1 MSYKN
6 FNINKKDIVAIT
18 GAGGKTSLI
27 FFLAKKLAQFGKV
40 LITTTTKM
48 YKPSSKNYEIL
59 KIGEKTYFGE
69 EKNITIIAKTEENG
83 KITSLNYKEIEKL
96 KDNFDYIFIE
106 ADGAKEKLLKFWNDT
121 EPCIPNFVTKVI
133 GIINCEIFNQDF
145 NENNIHRFNLTPK
158 NLLEFSNKKIDAN
171 FLSKYILLADY
182 FKDVPSYAEKYLF
195 FNGIDGEN
203 ILAKLESSLKTINKI
218 LKEKNFSNIIL
229 GSIKNSEFYPYQK
242 VDAIVMASG
251 FSKRMGFNKLKLEF
265 NSLSLLEN
273 CLKKLS
279 SIPFNEVLV
288 CGRENWVETLVKKYN
303 FKYLN
308 NLNAHLGQS
317 ESIKLGIKNS
327 NSKGVVFFTAD
338 QPLLKKETILTLYY
352 NFLKTNLI
360 TIPVV
365 NDNRFSP
372 VFFPDNKKSELLK
385 LEGDSGGKPVIKNT
399 PLINL
404 IFFSSEKEF
413 LDIDT
418 EDNYLYIINNHLYLS
433 K

>member
-1 MSYKN
+1 MSYRN

-48 YKPSSKNYEIL
+48 YKPSSENYETL
-59 KIGEKTYFGE
+59 KIGDKTYLGK
-69 EKNITIIAKTEENG
+69 EKNISIIAKSEING
-83 KITSLNYKEIEKL
+83 KITSLTYEEIEKL
-96 KDNFDYIFIE
+96 KDNFDYILIE

-145 NENNIHRFNLTPK
+145 NENNIHRFKLTPK
-158 NLLEFSNKKIDAN
+158 NLLEFNNKKIDAD
-171 FLSKYILLADY
+171 FLSRYILSADY
-182 FKDVPSYAEKYLF
+182 FKNTPSCAKKFVF

-203 ILAKLESSLKTINKI
+203 QLDKLDNSLKTINKI
-218 LKEKNFSNIIL
+218 LKEKDFPNIIL

-242 VDAIVMASG
+242 VDAVVMASG
-251 FSKRMGFNKLKLEF
+251 FSKRMGFNKLKLEY
-265 NSLSLLEN
+265 NNLSLLEN

-288 CGRENWVETLVKKYN
+288 CGREEWIDVLTKKYN

-317 ESIKLGIKNS
+317 ESIKFGVKNS
-327 NSKGVVFFTAD
+327 SGKGITFFTAD
-338 QPLLKKETILTLYY
+338 QPLLSEKTILTLYY

-360 TIPVV
+360 TIPIV
-365 NDNRFSP
+365 NNNRFSP
-372 VFFPDNKKSELLK
+372 VFFPDEKKAEFLK
-385 LEGDSGGKPVIKNT
+385 LEGDSGGKPIIKNSS
-399 PLINL
+399 LINL
-404 IFFSSEKEF
+404 ISFSSEKEF
-413 LDIDT
+413 SDIDT
-418 EDNYLYIINNHLYLS
+418 EEDYGKL
-433 K
+433 

>member
-1 MSYKN
+1 MSYRN
-6 FNINKKDIVAIT
+6 FNIDKKDIVAIT

-48 YKPSSKNYEIL
+48 YKPSSENYETL
-59 KIGEKTYFGE
+59 KIGDKNYLGE
-69 EKNITIIAKTEENG
+69 EKNISIIAKSEING
-83 KITSLNYKEIEKL
+83 KITSLTYEEIEKL
-96 KDNFDYIFIE
+96 KDNFDYILIE

-133 GIINCEIFNQDF
+133 GVINCEIFNQDF
-145 NENNIHRFNLTPK
+145 NENNIHRFNLVPET
-158 NLLEFSNKKIDAN
+158 LLDSINKKIDAD
-171 FLSKYILLADY
+171 FLSRYILSADY
-182 FKDVPSYAEKYLF
+182 FKNTPSYAEKFIF
-195 FNGIDGEN
+195 FNGIDGEKQ
-203 ILAKLESSLKTINKI
+203 LDKLNNSLKTINKI
-218 LKEKNFSNIIL
+218 LKEKDFPNIIL

-242 VDAIVMASG
+242 VDAVVMASG
-251 FSKRMGFNKLKLEF
+251 FSKRMGFNKLKLEY
-265 NSLSLLEN
+265 NNISLLEN

-288 CGRENWVETLVKKYN
+288 CGRKEWVKSLSEKYS

-317 ESIKLGIKNS
+317 ESIKLGVKNS
-327 NSKGVVFFTAD
+327 RGKGITFFTAD
-338 QPLLKKETILTLYY
+338 QPLLSEKTILTLYY

-360 TIPVV
+360 TIPIV
-365 NDNRFSP
+365 NNNRFSP
-372 VFFPDNKKSELLK
+372 VFFPDEKKAEFLK
-385 LEGDSGGKPVIKNT
+385 LEGDSGGKPIIKST

-404 IFFSSEKEF
+404 ISFSFEKEF
-413 LDIDT
+413 SDIDT
-418 EDNYLYIINNHLYLS
+418 EEDYLYIT

>member
-1 MSYKN
+1 MSYRN
-6 FNINKKDIVAIT
+6 FNIDKKDIVAIT

-48 YKPSSKNYEIL
+48 YKPSSENYETL
-59 KIGEKTYFGE
+59 KIGDKTYLGK
-69 EKNITIIAKTEENG
+69 EKNISIIVKSEING
-83 KITSLNYKEIEKL
+83 KITSLTYEEIEKL
-96 KDNFDYIFIE
+96 KDNFDYILIE

-133 GIINCEIFNQDF
+133 GVINCEIFNQEF
-145 NENNIHRFNLTPK
+145 NENNIHRFKLTPK
-158 NLLEFSNKKIDAN
+158 NLLEFNNKKIDAD
-171 FLSKYILLADY
+171 FLSRYILIADY
-182 FKDVPSYAEKYLF
+182 FKNTPSCAKKFIF

-203 ILAKLESSLKTINKI
+203 QLDKLDNSLKTINKI
-218 LKEKNFSNIIL
+218 LKEKDFPNIIL

-242 VDAIVMASG
+242 VDAVVMASG
-251 FSKRMGFNKLKLEF
+251 FSKRMGFNKLKLEY
-265 NSLSLLEN
+265 NNISLLEN

-288 CGRENWVETLVKKYN
+288 CGREEWIDILTKKYS

-317 ESIKLGIKNS
+317 ESIKLGAKNS
-327 NSKGVVFFTAD
+327 SGKGITFFTAD
-338 QPLLKKETILTLYY
+338 QPLLSEKTILTLYY

-360 TIPVV
+360 TIPIV
-365 NDNRFSP
+365 NNNRFSP
-372 VFFPDNKKSELLK
+372 VFFPDEKKAKFLK
-385 LEGDSGGKPVIKNT
+385 LEGDSGGKPIIKST

-404 IFFSSEKEF
+404 ISFSSEKEF
-413 LDIDT
+413 SDIDT
-418 EDNYLYIINNHLYLS
+418 EEDYGKL
-433 K
+433 

>member
-1 MSYKN
+1 MGYKN
-6 FNINKKDIVAIT
+6 FNINKKDIIAIT

-48 YKPSSKNYEIL
+48 YKPSSENYETL
-59 KIGEKTYFGE
+59 TIGEKTYLGE
-69 EKNITIIAKTEENG
+69 EKNISIIAKSEING
-83 KITSLNYKEIEKL
+83 KITSLSYEEIEKL
-96 KDNFDYIFIE
+96 KDRFDYILIE

-133 GIINCEIFNQDF
+133 GVINCEIFNQDF
-145 NENNIHRFNLTPK
+145 NENNIHRFNLVPET
-158 NLLEFSNKKIDAN
+158 LLDFINKKIDVD
-171 FLSKYILLADY
+171 FLSRYILSADY
-182 FKDVPSYAEKYLF
+182 FKDTPSYAEKFIF

-203 ILAKLESSLKTINKI
+203 QLDKLDNSLKTISKI

-242 VDAIVMASG
+242 VDAVIMASG
-251 FSKRMGFNKLKLEF
+251 FSKRMGFNKLKLEYS
-265 NSLSLLEN
+265 NISLLEN

-288 CGRENWVETLVKKYN
+288 CGREEWIKSLSEKYN

-317 ESIKLGIKNS
+317 ESIKLGVKNS
-327 NSKGVVFFTAD
+327 NGKGITFFTAD
-338 QPLLKKETILTLYY
+338 QPLLSEKTILTLYY

-360 TIPVV
+360 TIPIII
-365 NDNRFSP
+365 NNRFSP
-372 VFFPDNKKSELLK
+372 VFFPDEKKAEFLK
-385 LEGDSGGKPVIKNT
+385 LEGDSGGKPIIKST

-404 IFFSSEKEF
+404 ISFSSEKEF
-413 LDIDT
+413 SDIDT
-418 EDNYLYIINNHLYLS
+418 EEDYGKL
-433 K
+433 

>member
-1 MSYKN
+1 MSYRN
-6 FNINKKDIVAIT
+6 FNLNKKDIVAIT

-48 YKPSSKNYEIL
+48 YKPSSENYETL
-59 KIGEKTYFGE
+59 KIGDKNYLGE
-69 EKNITIIAKTEENG
+69 EKNISIIAKSEING
-83 KITSLNYKEIEKL
+83 KITSLSYGEIEKL
-96 KDNFDYIFIE
+96 KDKFDYILIE

-133 GIINCEIFNQDF
+133 GVINCEIFNQYF
-145 NENNIHRFNLTPK
+145 SESNVHRFNLAPET
-158 NLLEFSNKKIDAN
+158 LLDFINKKIDAN
-171 FLSKYILLADY
+171 FLSRYILSADY
-182 FKDVPSYAEKYLF
+182 FKNTPLHAKKFIF

-203 ILAKLESSLKTINKI
+203 QLDKLDNSLKTISKI
-218 LKEKNFSNIIL
+218 LKEKDFPNIIL

-242 VDAIVMASG
+242 VDAVVMASG
-251 FSKRMGFNKLKLEF
+251 FSKRMGFNKLKLEY
-265 NSLSLLEN
+265 NNISLLEN

-288 CGRENWVETLVKKYN
+288 CGREEWIKSLSEKYN

-317 ESIKLGIKNS
+317 ESIKLGVKNS
-327 NSKGVVFFTAD
+327 SGKGITFFTAD
-338 QPLLKKETILTLYY
+338 QPLLNEKTILTLYY

-360 TIPVV
+360 TIPIV
-365 NDNRFSP
+365 NNNRFSP
-372 VFFPDNKKSELLK
+372 VFFPDEKKAEFLK
-385 LEGDSGGKPVIKNT
+385 LEGDSGGKPIIKST

-404 IFFSSEKEF
+404 ISFSSEKEF
-413 LDIDT
+413 SDIDT
-418 EDNYLYIINNHLYLS
+418 EEDYGKL
-433 K
+433 

>member
-6 FNINKKDIVAIT
+6 FNINKKDIIAIT

-48 YKPSSKNYEIL
+48 YKPSSENYETL
-59 KIGEKTYFGE
+59 KIGDKTYLGE
-69 EKNITIIAKTEENG
+69 EKNISIIAKSEIDK
-83 KITSLNYKEIEKL
+83 KITSLSYEEIEKL
-96 KDNFDYIFIE
+96 KDSFDYILIE

-133 GIINCEIFNQDF
+133 GVINCEIFNQDF
-145 NENNIHRFNLTPK
+145 NENNIHRFNLVPET
-158 NLLEFSNKKIDAN
+158 LLDFINKKIDAD
-171 FLSKYILLADY
+171 FLSRYILSADY
-182 FKDVPSYAEKYLF
+182 FKDTPSYAEKFIF

-203 ILAKLESSLKTINKI
+203 QLDKLDNSLKTINKI
-218 LKEKNFSNIIL
+218 LKEKDFPNIIL

-242 VDAIVMASG
+242 VDAVVMASG
-251 FSKRMGFNKLKLEF
+251 FSKRMGFNKLKLEY
-265 NSLSLLEN
+265 NNISLLEN

-288 CGRENWVETLVKKYN
+288 CGREEWVKSLSEKYS

-317 ESIKLGIKNS
+317 ESIKLGVKNS
-327 NSKGVVFFTAD
+327 SSKGITFFTAD
-338 QPLLKKETILTLYY
+338 QPLLSEKTILILYY

-360 TIPVV
+360 TIPIV
-365 NDNRFSP
+365 NNNRFSP
-372 VFFPDNKKSELLK
+372 VFFPENKKSELLELK
-385 LEGDSGGKPVIKNT
+385 GDTGGKIVIKNT
-399 PLINL
+399 PFINL
-404 IFFSSEKEF
+404 ISFSSEKEF
-413 LDIDT
+413 FDIDT
-418 EDNYLYIINNHLYLS
+418 EEDYYNIKS
-433 K
+433 

>member
-1 MSYKN
+1 MGYKN
-6 FNINKKDIVAIT
+6 FNINKKDIIAIT

-48 YKPSSKNYEIL
+48 YKPSSENYETL
-59 KIGEKTYFGE
+59 KIGDKNYLGK
-69 EKNITIIAKTEENG
+69 EKNISIIAKSEING
-83 KITSLNYKEIEKL
+83 KITSLSYEEIEKL
-96 KDNFDYIFIE
+96 KDNFDYILIE

-133 GIINCEIFNQDF
+133 GVINCEIFNQDF
-145 NENNIHRFNLTPK
+145 NENNIHRFNLVPET
-158 NLLEFSNKKIDAN
+158 LLDFINKKIDVD
-171 FLSKYILLADY
+171 FLSRYILSADY
-182 FKDVPSYAEKYLF
+182 FPSYAEKFIF

-203 ILAKLESSLKTINKI
+203 QLDKLDNSLKTISKI
-218 LKEKNFSNIIL
+218 LKEKDFPNIIL

-242 VDAIVMASG
+242 VDAVVMASG
-251 FSKRMGFNKLKLEF
+251 FSKRMGFNKLKLEY
-265 NSLSLLEN
+265 NNISLLEN

-288 CGRENWVETLVKKYN
+288 CGREEWIKSLSEKYN

-317 ESIKLGIKNS
+317 ESIKLGVKNS
-327 NSKGVVFFTAD
+327 SGKGITFFTAD
-338 QPLLKKETILTLYY
+338 QPLLNEKTILTLYY

-360 TIPVV
+360 TIPIV
-365 NDNRFSP
+365 NNNRFSP
-372 VFFPDNKKSELLK
+372 VFFPDEKKAEFLK
-385 LEGDSGGKPVIKNT
+385 LEGDSGGKPIIKST

-404 IFFSSEKEF
+404 ISFSSEKEF
-413 LDIDT
+413 SDIDT
-418 EDNYLYIINNHLYLS
+418 EEDYGKL
-433 K
+433 

>member
-1 MSYKN
+1 MSYRN
-6 FNINKKDIVAIT
+6 FNIDKKDIVAIT

-48 YKPSSKNYEIL
+48 YKPSSENYETL
-59 KIGEKTYFGE
+59 KIGDKNYLGK
-69 EKNITIIAKTEENG
+69 EKNISIIAKSEING
-83 KITSLNYKEIEKL
+83 KITSLSYEEIEKL
-96 KDNFDYIFIE
+96 KDNFDYILIE

-133 GIINCEIFNQDF
+133 GVINCEIFNQDF
-145 NENNIHRFNLTPK
+145 NENNIHRFNLVPET
-158 NLLEFSNKKIDAN
+158 LLDFINKKIDVD
-171 FLSKYILLADY
+171 FLSRYILSADY
-182 FKDVPSYAEKYLF
+182 FKDTPSYAEKFIF

-203 ILAKLESSLKTINKI
+203 QLDKLDNSLKTISKI
-218 LKEKNFSNIIL
+218 LKEKDFPNIIL

-242 VDAIVMASG
+242 VDAVVMASG
-251 FSKRMGFNKLKLEF
+251 FSKRMGFNKLKLEY
-265 NSLSLLEN
+265 NNISLLEN

-288 CGRENWVETLVKKYN
+288 CGREEWIKSLSEKYN

-317 ESIKLGIKNS
+317 ESIKLGVKNS
-327 NSKGVVFFTAD
+327 NGKGITFFTAD
-338 QPLLKKETILTLYY
+338 QPLLSEKTILTLYY
-352 NFLKTNLI
+352 NFFKTNLI

-372 VFFPDNKKSELLK
+372 VFFPDEKKAEFLK
-385 LEGDSGGKPVIKNT
+385 LKGDSGGKPIIKNSS
-399 PLINL
+399 LINL
-404 IFFSSEKEF
+404 ISFSFEKEF
-413 LDIDT
+413 SDIDT
-418 EDNYLYIINNHLYLS
+418 EEDYNNIKKGY
-433 K
+433 